1 LTEREKNKTMASITK
16 KQFVEIQKASTML
29 MAVIMER
36 ESVSK
41 DTAEDMVV
49 EILKEHEDLLHA
61 GDSASVIRALQS
73 LSKSW

>member
-1 LTEREKNKTMASITK
+1 M
-16 KQFVEIQKASTML
+16 EIQKASTML

-49 EILKEHEDLLHA
+49 EILKEHEDLLKS
-61 GDSASVIRALQS
+61 GDSASVIRTLQS

>member
-1 LTEREKNKTMASITK
+1 MASITK
-16 KQFVEIQKASTML
+16 EQFVKIQKASTML

-41 DTAEDMVV
+41 DKAEDMVV
-49 EILKEHEDLLHA
+49 EILKEHEDLLLA
-61 GDSASVIRALQS
+61 GDSASVIRVLHS

>member
-1 LTEREKNKTMASITK
+1 MVSMTK

-49 EILKEHEDLLHA
+49 EILKEYEDLLKS
-61 GDSASVIRALQS
+61 GDSASVVRGLHF